1 PQHASRAGLHV
12 DQHGDGWL
20 SRHAVRRTLI
30 MVPLADLADSWS
42 SIYSGSPVIK
52 SAVAFAHIGALLAGG
67 GMAIAADRATLA
79 AHKFG
84 GDAMRREAD
93 RLGGIHGTVLVSV
106 GIILI

>member
-1 PQHASRAGLHV
+1 
-12 DQHGDGWL
+12 
-20 SRHAVRRTLI
+20 

-84 GDAMRREAD
+84 AQWFGDGAHPQPRKAL
-93 RLGGIHGTVLVSV
+93 LGRCSNESNSI
-106 GIILI
+106 